1 MNPTNY
7 FRVLPALALAIVGAI
22 TPVFA
27 QNIGSES
34 DRPMTR
40 DSRRLESAL
49 NDLNLSDSQKAQLRS
64 LSENHRQATEG
75 LRAQVRSAQQT
86 LANTPRTDP
95 NYESITARARQDLE
109 SARSQLRVQQQAFQN
124 NARSLLN
131 PEQLNALEANRAERR
146 QRMMERR
153 DGRMERGG
161 GSEQRQRRFERR
173 PRG

>member
-1 MNPTNY
+1 MTATKY
-7 FRVLPALALAIVGAI
+7 FLALPAIALAL
-22 TPVFA
+22 
-27 QNIGSES
+27 IGSINPVNAQGVDS
-34 DRPMTR
+34 DRASAR

-49 NDLNLSDSQKAQLRS
+49 NDLNLSDDQKAQLRS

-95 NYESITARARQDLE
+95 NYESVTARARQDLE
-109 SARSQLRVQQQAFQN
+109 SARSQLRTQQQAFQS
-124 NARSLLN
+124 NARGLLN
-131 PEQLNALEANRAERR
+131 PEQLNTLEANRAERR

-153 DGRMERGG
+153 EGRMEQGG
-161 GSEQRQRRFERR
+161 GREQRQRRFERR

>member
-1 MNPTNY
+1 MNPKNY
-7 FRVLPALALAIVGAI
+7 FRALPILALAIAGSI

-27 QNIGSES
+27 QEAGSES
-34 DRPMTR
+34 ERPVAR
-40 DSRRLESAL
+40 DSRRLESTL
-49 NDLNLSDSQKAQLRS
+49 NDLNLSDSQKAQLHS

-95 NYESITARARQDLE
+95 NYESITTRARQDLE
-109 SARSQLRVQQQAFQN
+109 SARSQLRVQQQAFQS
-124 NARSLLN
+124 NARSLLS
-131 PEQLNALEANRAERR
+131 PEQLSALEANRAERR

-153 DGRMERGG
+153 DGRMEQGG
-161 GSEQRQRRFERR
+161 REQRQRHFERR